1 MKIYVKNNNVV
12 KAYKLLNR
20 KLQDEGF
27 YKELQSR
34 FYFKSKGQKKREAK
48 AVAIVR
54 DIKRQKKLEEF
65 REKIEAKQRYFNQKQ
80 KQQQQYNKKRK

>member
-65 REKIEAKQRYFNQKQ
+65 REKMETKQRYFNK
-80 KQQQQYNKKRK
+80 KQQYNKKRK

>member
-48 AVAIVR
+48 AVAIIR

-65 REKIEAKQRYFNQKQ
+65 REKIEAKQRYFSQKQ
-80 KQQQQYNKKRK
+80 KQQYNKKRK

>member
-48 AVAIVR
+48 AVAIIR

-80 KQQQQYNKKRK
+80 KQQYNKKRK

>member
-80 KQQQQYNKKRK
+80 KQQYNKKRK